1 MNCSPP
7 PSPAPLVRKET
18 GYTQFIYASQFSARV
33 ASMVTSVALCERLEN
48 VNVKGLALSVAV
60 DYRLFQDGEDDSSLR
75 SRGSR
80 NRK

>member
-1 MNCSPP
+1 
-7 PSPAPLVRKET
+7 
-18 GYTQFIYASQFSARV
+18 
-33 ASMVTSVALCERLEN
+33 MVTSVALCERLEN